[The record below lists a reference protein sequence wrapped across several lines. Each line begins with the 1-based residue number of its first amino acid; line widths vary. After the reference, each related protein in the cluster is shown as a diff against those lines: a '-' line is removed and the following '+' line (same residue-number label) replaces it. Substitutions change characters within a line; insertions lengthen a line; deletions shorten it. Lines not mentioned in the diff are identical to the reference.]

1 MSSSKTINIGVAFTP
16 TANMQAVEQ
25 AVNGLGAKI
34 SREMSEALNK
44 SMEHLATKFPKVNM
58 GKSYKELIEALT
70 DVKADSKMAEDAISS
85 FIAKAETIS
94 KISNKLPKKSL
105 AGFSEAQLSK
115 AIKLYNE
122 YAKAQEYAAKIDT
135 RLGKDEYTKGIK
147 PEALSSL
154 KKKYSGKKATADIA
168 QYLDKYIAEQK
179 ISTQLTEKQ
188 TQEYLTLAN
197 AMRKVYEQE
206 VPVGN
211 TDAAVKRI
219 KTLQSLSQKIGQFET
234 NNPELKGFSESLF
247 GNLGKPD
254 LSNWVTSTAGAYK
267 NALNSVMSEIV
278 SSAKIATD
286 KAYQALES
294 HVNSSVEKVAASYAR
309 KGKGGGTGDGDGSP
323 QPPKVQNEII
333 ASVEKYFEKFKEAE
347 PTVRQV
353 KKLLDGLYEDI
364 WANPGQDPTEK
375 QAKSFILAYRASKNI
390 INDENNKNVFS
401 SDVRDEYDTTY
412 KTVKGF
418 YSDFDNAITQYLL
431 AKSNAAHDAILKSEP
446 PSPIPQDSDAGD
458 ASSDTAKLN
467 AQIDEL
473 NQKLKESQTELVETQ
488 KKMDALLSEKNRL
501 ENENANNQSATEE
514 LKRVQSELENTKNDY
529 NALIEVNNRLKNE
542 ASNNV
547 GLSEQLQRSQS
558 ELEETKNKIIALA
571 AEKERLENEASAK
584 QGVIEELNKVQ
595 AELEETKNKAKETGD
610 ILEQTL
616 SEKKALEGK
625 LTNITEQNAN
635 DNVNQSTK
643 ASKEQLD
650 REAKAFEK
658 VGDKALDAAI
668 GKDEFVQKNREV
680 IKITQKANAELEK
693 EAELL
698 NAIAKNALKTVKQRI
713 SKGSNSS
720 QDNKTPTVD
729 IQSYENVTAQYE
741 RQINKLNKRPE
752 QDRSREYV
760 QNLSE
765 LKSLLSQYKTEL
777 NAVTNSNIVTGEQLS
792 RLDNLREKLTTTS
805 NKLKDMT
812 ATEKGATDVSR
823 YKLLNN
829 ISKYL
834 KENSGLAEKFKRQLR
849 DMMTQLQAPGAD
861 AQVKDVAA
869 SFFKLQGEIRAAGQ
883 EGKRFWDVIKEK
895 AFYGLA
901 AQIGTYFSFY
911 DIINGFRQGIEVVKE
926 LDSALTEMR
935 KVSDE
940 SLSSLKAYQKESFN
954 IAKGI
959 GSEAAQ
965 VQKSTADFMKLG
977 YSLKQASQFSKD
989 ANVYANVGDMNIDEA
1004 TEHMISSI
1012 QAWKSEFN
1020 SEAEAST
1027 AIVDRYNEIGNRFA
1041 ITSADIGSAMER
1053 SGAALKAGGN
1063 TLNESIGLITAGNLI
1078 QQEAETTASALKIM
1092 SLRIRGAK
1100 ADLSSMGEETD
1111 NLADSTSKMQEEIKA
1126 LSGVD
1131 IMKDAD
1137 TFKGTAEIIKEL
1149 GPIWDKL
1156 TDVSRAAIL
1165 EKLAGKNRASTIAGL
1180 IENYET
1186 IDEVI
1191 KACEESEGSA
1201 TRENE
1206 RHIESVEGRIQ
1217 KLTTEVQRFWYTF
1230 LGSDTVKTVT
1240 TNLTNILSKITDII
1254 DKVGTLPALLATVGA
1269 GLAFKNIGR
1278 AKCCLQEYAYYNKV
1292 SHTKYGFYILSS
1304 VKYTVEFADMA
1315 SSCIWTHPLVIEGH
1329 EVA

>member
-188 TQEYLTLAN
+188 TQEYLTLVN
-197 AMRKVYEQE
+197 AMHKVYEQE

-247 GNLGKPD
+247 GNLEKPD

-309 KGKGGGTGDGDGSP
+309 KGKGDGSGDGSP
-323 QPPKVQNEII
+323 QSPKVDNEVI
-333 ASVEKYFEKFKEAE
+333 ASVEKYFEKFKDG
-347 PTVRQV
+347 
-353 KKLLDGLYEDI
+353 KKDVQEIINLLYDASDEMEVWGSGKHKNEIIDFK
-364 WANPGQDPTEK
+364 PE
-375 QAKSFILAYRASKNI
+375 QAKEFIAGYKKYFDIIKNEPEFEDLTDKFNWVAPDLKDFVSKA
-390 INDENNKNVFS
+390 
-401 SDVRDEYDTTY
+401 DEYIKLKKDISKPLTQN
-412 KTVKGF
+412 GN
-418 YSDFDNAITQYLL
+418 SD
-431 AKSNAAHDAILKSEP
+431 
-446 PSPIPQDSDAGD
+446 
-458 ASSDTAKLN
+458 DTAKLT
-467 AQIDEL
+467 AQIEEL
-473 NQKLKESQTELVETQ
+473 NQKLKESQTELGSAKE
-488 KKMDALLSEKNRL
+488 KIEALLSEKNRL

-529 NALIEVNNRLKNE
+529 NALVEANNRLKNE

-571 AEKERLENEASAK
+571 AEKERLENEASAN
-584 QGVIEELNKVQ
+584 QGVVEELNKVQ

-698 NAIAKNALKTVKQRI
+698 NAIAKNASKTVKQRS

-777 NAVTNSNIVTGEQLS
+777 NVVTNSDIVTGEQLS

-940 SLSSLKAYQKESFN
+940 SLSSLKAYQKESFD
-954 IAKGI
+954 IANTVGTTSQQI
-959 GSEAAQ
+959 
-965 VQKSTADFMKLG
+965 QKSTADWMRLG
-977 YSLKQASQFSKD
+977 ESMSEAKD
-989 ANVYANVGDMNIDEA
+989 SAKVSNILLNVSEFKNIDEA
-1004 TEHMISSI
+1004 TDSLVSLSSAYKDLSKLDI
-1012 QAWKSEFN
+1012 TDKLN
-1020 SEAEAST
+1020 
-1027 AIVDRYNEIGNRFA
+1027 NIGNNYSISTDGLA
-1041 ITSADIGSAMER
+1041 TSLKDSA
-1053 SGAALKAGGN
+1053 S
-1063 TLNESIGLITAGNLI
+1063 SLITAGNTLD
-1078 QQEAETTASALKIM
+1078 EAIALTVAGNAVTQDTSKTGAGLRTI
-1092 SLRIRGAK
+1092 SLRLVGTEEAK
-1100 ADLSSMGEETD
+1100 NALAELGEETEDLITTPSKLRGTIMRATAAATENGKGFDIFD
-1111 NLADSTSKMQEEIKA
+1111 NNGNYKSTYEILLG
-1126 LSGVD
+1126 LSELYDNIVK
-1131 IMKDAD
+1131 KD
-1137 TFKGTAEIIKEL
+1137 KEMGTNNL
-1149 GPIWDKL
+1149 NL
-1156 TDVSRAAIL
+1156 LL
-1165 EKLAGKNRASTIAGL
+1165 ETIAGKNRSNIAASILQNPEMLKSVFEDSQNSA
-1180 IENYET
+1180 
-1186 IDEVI
+1186 
-1191 KACEESEGSA
+1191 GSA
-1201 TRENE
+1201 QEE
-1206 RHIESVEGRIQ
+1206 LDKWSESAEAKFI
-1217 KLTTEVQRFWYTF
+1217 KLQNQVQRFWYT
-1230 LGSDTVKTVT
+1230 LVSSDSVKIVV

-1278 AKCCLQEYAYYNKV
+1278 TKCCLQEYAYCNKV
-1292 SHTKYGFYILSS
+1292 SRTKYGFYILSS

-1315 SSCIWTHPLVIEGH
+1315 SLCIWTHPLVIEGH

>member
-34 SREMSEALNK
+34 SKEMSEALNK

-234 NNPELKGFSESLF
+234 NNPELKGFSEFLF

-254 LSNWVTSTAGAYK
+254 LSNWVTSTSGAYK

-286 KAYQALES
+286 KAYEALES

-309 KGKGGGTGDGDGSP
+309 KGSGGGGGGDGDGSP
-323 QPPKVQNEII
+323 QPPKVDSEVI
-333 ASVEKYFEKFKEAE
+333 ASVEKYFEKFKDG
-347 PTVRQV
+347 
-353 KKLLDGLYEDI
+353 KKDVQEIINLLYDASDEMEVWGNGKHKNEIIDFK
-364 WANPGQDPTEK
+364 PE
-375 QAKSFILAYRASKNI
+375 QAKEFIAGYKKYFDIIKNEPEFEDLTDKFNWVAPDLKDFVSKA
-390 INDENNKNVFS
+390 
-401 SDVRDEYDTTY
+401 DEYIKLKKDILNPSTQN
-412 KTVKGF
+412 GN
-418 YSDFDNAITQYLL
+418 SD
-431 AKSNAAHDAILKSEP
+431 
-446 PSPIPQDSDAGD
+446 
-458 ASSDTAKLN
+458 DTAKLT
-467 AQIDEL
+467 AQIEEL
-473 NQKLKESQTELVETQ
+473 NQKLKESQTELDSAKE
-488 KKMDALLSEKNRL
+488 KIEALLSEKNRL
-501 ENENANNQSATEE
+501 ENENVNNQSAAEE
-514 LKRVQSELENTKNDY
+514 LKRIQSELENTKNDY
-529 NALIEVNNRLKNE
+529 NALVEANNRLKNE

-571 AEKERLENEASAK
+571 AEKERLENEAFAK
-584 QGVIEELNKVQ
+584 QGVVEDLNKVQ

-698 NAIAKNALKTVKQRI
+698 NAIAKNASKTVKQKS
-713 SKGSNSS
+713 SKGRNSS
-720 QDNKTPTVD
+720 QDYKTPTVD

-883 EGKRFWDVIKEK
+883 EGKKFWDVIKEK
-895 AFYGLA
+895 AWYGLA

-926 LDSALTEMR
+926 LDGALTEMR

-940 SLSSLKAYQKESFN
+940 SLSSLKAYQKESFD

-959 GSEAAQ
+959 GSEAVQ

-1078 QQEAETTASALKIM
+1078 QQ
-1092 SLRIRGAK
+1092 
-1100 ADLSSMGEETD
+1100 
-1111 NLADSTSKMQEEIKA
+1111 
-1126 LSGVD
+1126 
-1131 IMKDAD
+1131 
-1137 TFKGTAEIIKEL
+1137 
-1149 GPIWDKL
+1149 
-1156 TDVSRAAIL
+1156 
-1165 EKLAGKNRASTIAGL
+1165 
-1180 IENYET
+1180 
-1186 IDEVI
+1186 
-1191 KACEESEGSA
+1191 
-1201 TRENE
+1201 
-1206 RHIESVEGRIQ
+1206 
-1217 KLTTEVQRFWYTF
+1217 
-1230 LGSDTVKTVT
+1230 
-1240 TNLTNILSKITDII
+1240 
-1254 DKVGTLPALLATVGA
+1254 
-1269 GLAFKNIGR
+1269 
-1278 AKCCLQEYAYYNKV
+1278 
-1292 SHTKYGFYILSS
+1292 
-1304 VKYTVEFADMA
+1304 
-1315 SSCIWTHPLVIEGH
+1315 
-1329 EVA
+1329 